1 MNDLTLIASATGLGF
16 LAGIR
21 LYATVLT
28 LSLAIKLGWLE
39 LSPQFSQL
47 ERLGNWWV
55 VGISAAA
62 FTIEFFAD
70 KIPWVDSLWDSVH
83 TFIRPVGATVLAVT
97 AVGDVDPVVQAT
109 AGILAGSVALAGHST
124 KAATRW
130 FVNSSPEPVSN
141 IALSLAGDM
150 AVPAGVW
157 FVLNYPWIAAG
168 FIGMFLLLFAVISPG
183 VFRLLR
189 VQVRALVSLLR
200 SSIDSSPRD
209 AAAIGETPDISA
221 RRSEGGLGER
231 LDARLAEFLI
241 PLPEPHC
248 GVLMDRLR
256 LGRRPHSLE
265 AVAAY
270 GMAGLRNSIGYV
282 CFTDDSLV
290 FVTRRWFRHRIRSLP
305 LAEVRVV
312 RFRKRLL
319 LDRIEVEA
327 ANSVWRLDVFR
338 EQSGRGESLANVFS
352 ADTAEA

>member
-1 MNDLTLIASATGLGF
+1 MSDLTLLASATGLGF

-55 VGISAAA
+55 VGISAVA

-70 KIPWVDSLWDSVH
+70 KIPWVDSFWDSVH
-83 TFIRPVGATVLAVT
+83 TFIRPVGAILLAVT
-97 AVGDVDPVVQAT
+97 AVGDVDPVVQVS
-109 AGILAGSVALAGHST
+109 AGLLAGSVALAGHST

-130 FVNSSPEPVSN
+130 AVNSSPEPFSN

-157 FVLNYPWIAAG
+157 FVLNYPWIAAA
-168 FIGMFLLLFAVISPG
+168 FIGIFLLLFAVVSPA

-189 VQVRALVSLLR
+189 VQVKALGSVLR
-200 SSIDSSPRD
+200 SSIDSSPRPS
-209 AAAIGETPDISA
+209 AGIGETPDLSGL
-221 RRSEGGLGER
+221 RSERRLGAR

-248 GVLMDRLR
+248 RVLMDRLS

-265 AVAAY
+265 AVAAS
-270 GMAGLRNSIGYV
+270 GITGLRNSIGYL

-290 FVTRRWFRHRIRSLP
+290 FVTRRWFRHRIRLLP

-319 LDRIEVEA
+319 LDQIEVEA
-327 ANSVWRLDVFR
+327 ADCVWRLEVFR
-338 EQSGRGESLANVFS
+338 EQSGRGESLAGVFG
-352 ADTAEA
+352 ADTARA